1 MAIDSTESDT
11 PVGAL
16 EIAVIG
22 AGNIG
27 RTLGAKWATA
37 GHQVVYGVRSPGAPD
52 TASVPD
58 AVARA
63 EVVLLAVPGAAAK
76 DVLAALGTALAGK
89 VVIDASNDIQG
100 TGKLHAL
107 AELTDGAHPVR
118 AFNTL
123 GWENFADPDFDGVTA
138 DLFYAAEEG
147 NAKEVADRLIA
158 DVGLRPSLARR
169 RRRLRPRRLPD
180 TALVHARV
188 PAQTRPQARVQD
200 ARRRPMNRH
209 GTRPHRHEHRD
220 GGGTLRRISPS
231 RARRACARG

>member
-1 MAIDSTESDT
+1 MAIDSTVSDT
-11 PVGAL
+11 PKRAL

-27 RTLGAKWATA
+27 RTLGAKWMSA
-37 GHQVVYGVRSPGAPD
+37 GHAVVYGVRSPGAPD

-58 AVARA
+58 AVAPA

-76 DVLAALGTALAGK
+76 EVLAALGTALAGK

-107 AELTDGAHPVR
+107 AELTDAAHPVR

-123 GWENFADPDFDGVTA
+123 GWENFADPVFDGITA

-147 NAKEVADRLIA
+147 HAKEVADRLIA
-158 DVGLRPSLARR
+158 DIGLRPVWLGGVDAFDLVDSLTRLWFTLAFQRKLG
-169 RRRLRPRRLPD
+169 RRLAFKML
-180 TALVHARV
+180 
-188 PAQTRPQARVQD
+188 
-200 ARRRPMNRH
+200 
-209 GTRPHRHEHRD
+209 
-220 GGGTLRRISPS
+220 GGQ
-231 RARRACARG
+231 